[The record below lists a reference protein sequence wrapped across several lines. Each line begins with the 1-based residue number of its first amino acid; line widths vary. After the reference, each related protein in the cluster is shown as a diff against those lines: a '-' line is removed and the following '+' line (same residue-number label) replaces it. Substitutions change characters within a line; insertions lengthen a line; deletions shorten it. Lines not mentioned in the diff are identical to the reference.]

1 MSFIKNLSVKQ
12 KLVLGYTSVILP
24 FVIVSAILFIRIAN
38 IYQESERLSSEYL
51 AMLDHADHIET
62 DLNVATNSLQVF
74 VQTNNEQRKFEGMR
88 FMSEAQQSL
97 DTLGVLFA
105 KTGMRDDIYDSY
117 TKTVSL
123 FDRCYELSKSIWDTR
138 DRRENTFQEMYGFR
152 DQLMNQLIALREI
165 QDNNVKKFVSS
176 NNKLAAIAAH
186 DWTLKLDVFINTIRS
201 SVSANALKTE
211 EGRSRITTNIETA
224 IKEVTNGITDAES
237 RQIIRK
243 LGTIRN
249 EYMKLANNFVG
260 FYQQMG
266 DSFTESEK
274 ISAELQQESA
284 LLKQKLATKVSSVS
298 NDINGALNSTRIQLI
313 LALFAVALIII
324 YIAYKTRKHMTN
336 PLNRSLMRAVRLSD
350 GDLTVEFKRD
360 QSTDE
365 IGQLQNAMGRL
376 ADNLRNIVDN
386 ITEEARN
393 ITNASHE
400 MNNTSNTMNENANDQ
415 AASAEE
421 VSSSIQEM
429 ASSIQRNNDN
439 ARETEKIAMSNSSAI
454 QSCSKAA
461 TKTVEAMND
470 IAAKISVVD
479 EIAFQT
485 NILALNAAVE
495 AARAGEHG
503 KGFAVVAAEVR
514 KLAEKCA
521 IAAKEIDSVSKNGVN
536 MASETGKVFAT
547 VLPEIER
554 TSSLV
559 QEIAAQCSEQ
569 AQSSV
574 QINSAV
580 QRFNTST
587 QQFASLSE
595 EISANSHNLSVQAE
609 KLLGLLEYFK
619 VKE

>member
-1 MSFIKNLSVKQ
+1 MSFIKNLSVRQ
-12 KLVLGYTSVILP
+12 KLMLGYTSVILP
-24 FVIVSAILFIRIAN
+24 FVVVSAILFIRIAN
-38 IYQESERLSSEYL
+38 IYQESKRLSAEYL

-62 DLNVATNSLQVF
+62 DLSVATNSLQVF

-88 FMSEAQQSL
+88 FMSQAQQSL
-97 DTLGVLFA
+97 DTLGDLFN
-105 KTGMRDDIYDSY
+105 KTGMRDDIYDTY

-123 FDRCYELSKSIWDTR
+123 FDRCYQLSQSIWDTR
-138 DRRENTFQEMYGFR
+138 DRREETFQAMYGFR
-152 DQLMNQLIALREI
+152 DLLMNQLSELSNI
-165 QDNNVKKFVSS
+165 QDNNVKKFVNS
-176 NNKLAAIAAH
+176 NNKAGAIAAH
-186 DWTLKLDVFINTIRS
+186 EWTLKLNSFINTIRS

-211 EGRSRITTNIETA
+211 EGRNRITTNTENV

-243 LGTIRN
+243 LGSIRN
-249 EYMKLANNFVG
+249 EYMKLANDFVG
-260 FYQQMG
+260 FYQKSG
-266 DSFTESEK
+266 EYFSESEQ

-284 LLKQKLATKVSSVS
+284 LLKEKLSERVSTVS

-313 LALFAVALIII
+313 LALCAVGLIIL
-324 YIAYKTRKHMTN
+324 YIAYKTRKHMTQ

-360 QSTDE
+360 QSKDE

-429 ASSIQRNNDN
+429 ASSIQRNSDN
-439 ARETEKIAMSNSSAI
+439 ARETEKIAMSNSTAI

-461 TKTVEAMND
+461 SKTVEAMNE

-485 NILALNAAVE
+485 NLLALNAAVE

-521 IAAKEIDSVSKNGVN
+521 TAAKEIDSVSKNGVN

-554 TSSLV
+554 TSTLV

-595 EISANSHNLSVQAE
+595 EISANSHNLSLQAE

-619 VKE
+619 VEG